1 MTVRLIV
8 NVWGLP
14 VNRAKYGDL
23 MMSIRH
29 IILISAICA
38 GVTCAIFF
46 LCPTAHIAKAQDISS
61 LLEDDESGLLIDDAA
76 LEPYRQAEPVNGG
89 LPSLPAVWIFIM
101 GMVAMIAIPVF
112 WIVFKKKNDT

>member
-1 MTVRLIV
+1 
-8 NVWGLP
+8 
-14 VNRAKYGDL
+14 
-23 MMSIRH
+23 
-29 IILISAICA
+29 
-38 GVTCAIFF
+38 
-46 LCPTAHIAKAQDISS
+46 
-61 LLEDDESGLLIDDAA
+61 LIDDAA